1 VTAPVYSLRPAT
13 WADESFL
20 YDLHR
25 ATMRAYVARTW
36 GAWDES
42 VQAAMFRAKFQP
54 AMRQIVVV
62 DGQAVGVV
70 RVRRRPDA
78 LFLASIEVA
87 PEQQGK
93 GLGTAI
99 SRPWARAGLLPRRP
113 TNRVARGL
121 LLRLAPCGQR

>member
-1 VTAPVYSLRPAT
+1 
-13 WADESFL
+13 
-20 YDLHR
+20 
-25 ATMRAYVARTW
+25 MRAYVARTW

-70 RVRRRPDA
+70 RVQRRPDA

-87 PEQQGK
+87 PW
-93 GLGTAI
+93 
-99 SRPWARAGLLPRRP
+99 SRPPHPMCSGSRC
-113 TNRVARGL
+113 VI
-121 LLRLAPCGQR
+121 CS